1 MANRS
6 PPIPAHVLEEIRSSI
21 IRRTGLSPQ
30 DWILEARIGERML
43 ATGIDQPS
51 LYVDQL
57 RSRAELVE
65 VVELLRVGETRFFR
79 HESQMKAISE
89 LVLPALRKGSGE
101 ARVWSAGCA
110 TGEEAYTLAMVLSR
124 GLKGHR
130 KLSILASDIS
140 PSSLRRAAAGI
151 YPQSVLPTLPQV
163 HRSNLTRLDDGRY
176 QVSKRLQDL
185 IEFEERNLASGAF
198 PGSFDLV
205 FCRNVLIY
213 FDDEA
218 KDDVLRRLVRS
229 LNPGAFLFV
238 GYSESLRDVE
248 GLSLVQSGE
257 CSVYRRTSEQVAQ
270 TTPTIREAPRESA
283 ARATDRGQ
291 PSGSLQVML
300 KGEYQDGT
308 RLASE
313 LRSALA
319 EPIDNI
325 VVNFD
330 GADFLGPATA
340 DVLRQMHADARS
352 RGITMQW
359 LAARAGHLRFLRRH
373 ELEPIGTPS
382 ADPEPS
388 AGEVP

>member
-51 LYVDQL
+51 LYVDRL
-57 RSRAELVE
+57 KTRAELVE

-89 LVLPALRKGSGE
+89 LVLPALRAGAGE
-101 ARVWSAGCA
+101 ARAWSAGCA
-110 TGEEAYTLAMVLSR
+110 TGEEAYTLAMILSS

-140 PSSLRRAAAGI
+140 PSSLQRAAAGI

-163 HRSNLTRLDDGRY
+163 HRSNLTRLEDGRY
-176 QVSKRLQDL
+176 QVSERLQNL
-185 IEFEERNLASGAF
+185 IEFEERNLATGAY
-198 PGSFDLV
+198 PGGFDLI

-213 FDDEA
+213 FDDDA

-257 CSVYRRTSEQVAQ
+257 CSVYRRTSEKIAPQL
-270 TTPTIREAPRESA
+270 TPTILDAPQESA
-283 ARATDRGQ
+283 VRTPNP
-291 PSGSLQVML
+291 PSSALQVML

-313 LRSALA
+313 LRDALA
-319 EPIDNI
+319 KPIAKI

-330 GADFLGPATA
+330 GADFLGPETA
-340 DVLRQMHADARS
+340 DVLRQMRSDARS
-352 RGITMQW
+352 KGITMHW

-382 ADPEPS
+382 AGTEPS